1 MQKLKK
7 TYKFAIKTALYITVS
22 TTLLLGVFLFATGN
36 LTLLILLFAVVCYF
50 VSFFIIQY
58 RAERFIYRR
67 VKKIYDDLT
76 LLESTSLTKKPIT
89 TDMATLTKEIDK
101 YARDKKLEIE
111 SLKIREA
118 YRKEFI
124 GNVSHELKTPL
135 FTVQG
140 YLLTLIDGA
149 INDKKIREK
158 YLNRANKGVERLI
171 YIVKDLDMITKFEA
185 GDLRLNITTFDIV
198 ELIKSVF
205 DLLEMKAS
213 KKKITLTF
221 DIDYNKPILVN
232 ADFERIQ
239 QVITNL
245 VVNSIKYGREKG
257 TTEISIENLIKNG
270 VNKEAYQSIG
280 RDLLGKNPEK
290 AKKLLTLA
298 ERSIAMKAKTKPKM
312 DVSSEIKKFRE
323 SVRASYLK
331 EKNMVETKNTG
342 RADPIRNIFSEDS
355 GAMTL
360 LRNTDS
366 SKVVFGERWPEFK
379 KLLNHVV
386 SMSKTRNRETF
397 SLALRSAE
405 VGAGVA
411 VGAAFSS
418 FGAGLF
424 GAATILTAPILLY
437 KLASRPSL
445 VNKYIALDNQLEKA
459 ARTMSPEQIPEILIS
474 NVSKLLSELPEED
487 VLDIRQAVSD
497 PNYNYGN

>member
-36 LTLLILLFAVVCYF
+36 LTSLILLFAVVCYF

-221 DIDYNKPILVN
+221 DMDYNNPILVN

-257 TTEISIENLIKNG
+257 TTEISIENLIKNKVIVRITDNGEGIAEANLARVFERFYRVDKSGSRKEGGSGLGLSIVKHIIEAHDEKIYVESELG
-270 VNKEAYQSIG
+270 VG
-280 RDLLGKNPEK
+280 
-290 AKKLLTLA
+290 
-298 ERSIAMKAKTKPKM
+298 
-312 DVSSEIKKFRE
+312 SE
-323 SVRASYLK
+323 
-331 EKNMVETKNTG
+331 
-342 RADPIRNIFSEDS
+342 FS
-355 GAMTL
+355 
-360 LRNTDS
+360 
-366 SKVVFGERWPEFK
+366 
-379 KLLNHVV
+379 
-386 SMSKTRNRETF
+386 F
-397 SLALRSAE
+397 S
-405 VGAGVA
+405 
-411 VGAAFSS
+411 
-418 FGAGLF
+418 
-424 GAATILTAPILLY
+424 
-437 KLASRPSL
+437 
-445 VNKYIALDNQLEKA
+445 LEKA
-459 ARTMSPEQIPEILIS
+459 E
-474 NVSKLLSELPEED
+474 
-487 VLDIRQAVSD
+487 
-497 PNYNYGN
+497 